1 MGVAV
6 LGEGLGF
13 ALGHITFERYS
24 LGRSQGRIK
33 SPGER
38 ERQGPRTEPWNIQTL
53 SDRRD
58 SSWPRVLRRRVER
71 KENR

>member
-24 LGRSQGRIK
+24 LGRSKGWIK
-33 SPGER
+33 SPEKR
-38 ERQGPRTEPWNIQTL
+38 ERQGSRTEPWNIQTL
-53 SDRRD
+53 SGWGD
-58 SSWPRVLRRRVER
+58 SSWQRVLRGRVER